1 MAHSSRPPSSR
12 VRTSRRLLY
21 TQGANLFLNLE
32 KRRSLEGSR
41 RESSRKW
48 VGIRM
53 VVILLV
59 SLIWW
64 DHSHPCNHLTFSYI
78 LKGFSWKR
86 LSKINWRIGE
96 GIVWRTQLEQK
107 LGDSSRSIKRN
118 WIFFMQGQS
127 KCVCWNQ
134 ESPKWSLRHQGDQV
148 VSSTFI

>member
-1 MAHSSRPPSSR
+1 MTHSRRPASSR
-12 VRTSRRLLY
+12 VWTSRSFLY
-21 TQGANLFLNLE
+21 TQGVNLFWSLE

-53 VVILLV
+53 VII
-59 SLIWW
+59 SLASMICW
-64 DHSHPCNHLTFSYI
+64 DHSHPCNHLTLSYI

-118 WIFFMQGQS
+118 WIFFMQVQS
-127 KCVCWNQ
+127 KCVCWRQ
-134 ESPKWSLRHQGDQV
+134 GSLKGSLRHQGDQV
-148 VSSTFI
+148 VSSAFN